1 LILASR
7 SPRRKEL
14 LESAGFTAVV
24 APSDAEEL
32 EDHPESPRHLAEA
45 NAAMKAMVLAAQ
57 HPEDVILAADTI
69 VVLHGEVFGK
79 PASMEAA
86 RNMLARLSGQTHEVI
101 TGVCILCSALPLRV
115 QFEEST
121 RVRFRLLSDA
131 VIDDYLQTIDPLDK
145 AGAYAAQDDA
155 GRLIEHIE
163 GCLSNVIGLP
173 MDRTKAA
180 LTEHFPE
187 LFQPAGSDL

>member
-1 LILASR
+1 M
-7 SPRRKEL
+7 
-14 LESAGFTAVV
+14 V

-32 EDHPESPRHLAEA
+32 EDHPKSPRHLAEA

-79 PASMEAA
+79 PASMGAA

-101 TGVCILCSALPLRV
+101 TAVCILCSALPLRV

-180 LTEHFPE
+180 LTENFPE